1 MGIRGLTGWIRWATP
16 QSFEVP
22 DWSIFAGETIGID
35 ILGQLYKIKAQRS
48 CPLKYMA
55 EFIAHA
61 KQLNIRPIFVFDG
74 KPPDAK
80 RAALKERSALRES
93 SLASLKVLETEVAP
107 YVTTDAER
115 SALEERIKSLSAYT
129 SYLTSEERDLCKQL
143 CYACGVLCL
152 NATGEAD
159 DVLAHLAHKGT
170 FKAVVSS
177 DLDLLAR
184 GVKTLL
190 VPQTWSMPGDGDG
203 WVQYTLPSILRNV
216 HFTYDQFVEMCVLMG
231 SDYTVGHR
239 SLPYKSAYWAIKY
252 RGELLKTL
260 EVLNVRDET
269 PYMNAIRRL
278 KGLCETQETLMGEKQ
293 WSKLCAGPPTAE
305 PNNLALFVAGPLASL
320 PPKTLALLY
329 GSTDD
334 CSAGSLHNRCDGTAC
349 PHDHPEGS
357 NRQEEEN
364 QKQDC

>member
-16 QSFEVP
+16 QSFETP
-22 DWSIFAGETIGID
+22 DWSAYAGKTIGVD

-55 EFIAHA
+55 EFISNAR
-61 KQLNIRPIFVFDG
+61 KLNITPIFIFDG

-107 YVTTDAER
+107 FVTTVAEQ
-115 SALEERIKSLSAYT
+115 SALEARIKALSVYT
-129 SYLTSEERDLCKQL
+129 SFLSSEERDLCKQL

-159 DVLAHLAHKGT
+159 DVLAYLAHNGT
-170 FKAVVSS
+170 FDAVISS

-184 GVKTLL
+184 GVHTLL
-190 VPQTWSMPGDGDG
+190 VPQTWSMPGDSDG
-203 WVQYTLPSILRNV
+203 WVSYFLPTILRKVSFN
-216 HFTYDQFVEMCVLMG
+216 YDQFVEMCVLMG
-231 SDYTVGHR
+231 SDYTVGLR
-239 SLPYKSAYWAIKY
+239 SLQYRSAYWAIKY

-260 EVLNVRDET
+260 EVLGVPDEG
-269 PYMNAIRRL
+269 PYLEAIRRL
-278 KGLCETQETLMGEKQ
+278 KGLCETQDTLMGEKQ
-293 WSKLCAGPPTAE
+293 WAKLLAGAPAVEPT
-305 PNNLALFVAGPLASL
+305 NLDLFVAGPLATL
-320 PPKTLALLY
+320 PDKTLIHLY
-329 GSTDD
+329 GSTNN
-334 CSAGSLHNRCDGTAC
+334 CTSGSLHNRCDRARS
-349 PHDHPEGS
+349 PHDHPKS
-357 NRQEEEN
+357 SDCKQEQN